1 MTSYTRSFFTLTSHQ
16 KPTVGDTKT
25 STIQDDH
32 MGWLLC
38 DGREIDINTFYFLYQ
53 VIGNAY
59 GTPVE
64 SGKFKLPNAS
74 GRVPGFVGY
83 SGTSGGNTWALGDV
97 SGQENHTLTIAEMPS
112 HNHGTDSS
120 NTVVGNGLTDLS
132 ATRITIDASGVHTH
146 TATDS
151 GHTHGYFNQPNTHD
165 VAVSLTT
172 TDTADN
178 INVGQTTGTGY
189 ANITVASSGLHAHSI
204 TDPQH
209 QHAIKTQGGDQKH
222 NNMQPT
228 IFVGNMF
235 IYTGKPTY
243 GKYPL
248 PMPQTSPYPI
258 L

>member
-1 MTSYTRSFFTLTSHQ
+1 MTSYARSFLTLNAHQ
-16 KPTVGDTKT
+16 KPTVGDTKM
-25 STIQDDH
+25 SVIQDDH

-59 GTPVE
+59 GSAAT
-64 SGKFKLPNAS
+64 GKFKLPNAS
-74 GRVPGFVGY
+74 GRVPGFVGL
-83 SGTSGGNTWALGDV
+83 SDEKTWVLGDV
-97 SGQENHTLTIAEMPS
+97 SGEENHVLTIAQMPS
-112 HNHGTDSS
+112 HNHGG
-120 NTVVGNGLTDLS
+120 VTDLS
-132 ATRITIDASGVHTH
+132 ATRITIDASGVHRH
-146 TATDS
+146 TYLGVTDQS
-151 GHTHGYFNQPNTHD
+151 AG
-165 VAVSLTT
+165 
-172 TDTADN
+172 
-178 INVGQTTGTGY
+178 TTGSTS
-189 ANITVASSGLHAHSI
+189 VAENDPRPTENTSFEGLHSHSI

-209 QHAIKTQGGDQKH
+209 RHGIQSQGGDQPH

-228 IFVGNMF
+228 IFIGNMF